1 MARLHSG
8 KRGSSGSTRPLRTE
22 VPEWV
27 SMSAEEIE
35 AKIVEMAKDG
45 KQSAII
51 GNILRDMYGIPS
63 VKLVT
68 GKSVSSIMKEAGF
81 YGFYTEV
88 PEDLFNLMKKAINLR
103 NHLENNPRDTHSTV
117 GLKLI
122 ESKIRRL
129 VKYYRDTKV
138 LPAKWRYSPDTAR
151 LLVE

>member
-27 SMSAEEIE
+27 SMSAEDIE

-51 GNILRDMYGIPS
+51 GNILRDMYGVPN
-63 VKLVT
+63 VKLIT

-81 YGFYTEV
+81 YAEV

-103 NHLENNPRDTHSTV
+103 NHLENNARDTHSTV

-129 VKYYRDTKV
+129 VKYYRGTKV
-138 LPAKWRYSPDTAR
+138 LPAKWRYSPETAR

>member
-1 MARLHSG
+1 
-8 KRGSSGSTRPLRTE
+8 
-22 VPEWV
+22 
-27 SMSAEEIE
+27 
-35 AKIVEMAKDG
+35 
-45 KQSAII
+45 
-51 GNILRDMYGIPS
+51 MYGVPN
-63 VKLVT
+63 VKLIT

-81 YGFYTEV
+81 YAEV

-129 VKYYRDTKV
+129 VKYYRGTKV
-138 LPAKWRYSPDTAR
+138 LPAKWRYSPETAR

>member
-22 VPEWV
+22 VPTWTNLT
-27 SMSAEEIE
+27 AEETE
-35 AKIVEMAKDG
+35 EVIVKMAKEG
-45 KQSAII
+45 KQSALI
-51 GNILRDMYGIPS
+51 GLILRDSYGIPD

-68 GKSVSSIMKEAGF
+68 GKSVAQIMKDNSVYPEI
-81 YGFYTEV
+81 

-103 NHLENNPRDTHSTV
+103 NHLEENTKDIHSKR
-117 GLKLI
+117 GLQLT

-129 VKYYRDTKV
+129 VKYYRNTKV
-138 LPAKWRYSPDTAR
+138 LPAKWRYSPEKAR

>member
-27 SMSAEEIE
+27 SMSVEEIQ
-35 AKIVEMAKDG
+35 AKIVELAKDG

-51 GNILRDMYGIPS
+51 GNILRDAYGIPS

-68 GKSVSSIMKEAGF
+68 GKSVSAIMKDAGF
-81 YGFYTEV
+81 YSEV

-103 NHLENNPRDTHSTV
+103 NHLENNPRDTHSKV
-117 GLKLI
+117 GLNLI

-129 VKYYRDTKV
+129 VKYYKGTKV
-138 LPAKWRYSPDTAR
+138 LPATWRYSPQTAR

>member
-8 KRGSSGSTRPLRTE
+8 KRGSSGSTKPLRTE

-27 SMSAEEIE
+27 SMSAEEVQ

-45 KQSAII
+45 NQSAII
-51 GNILRDMYGIPS
+51 GNILRDMYGIPN

-68 GKSVSSIMKEAGF
+68 GKSVSSIMKDAGF
-81 YGFYTEV
+81 YSEV

-103 NHLENNPRDTHSTV
+103 NHLENNPRDIHSKV
-117 GLKLI
+117 GLNLI

-129 VKYYRDTKV
+129 VKYYKGTKV
-138 LPAKWRYSPDTAR
+138 LPATWRYSPQTAR